1 MSCNPN
7 RYAFSEF
14 KFLRRKLKPM
24 RLCEMFICRFSS
36 RNQTKILE
44 HHVRTKHEQATM
56 VLSVAVYNHYK
67 RIYHTFE
74 KQDVDH
80 VELEKSNVLLMGP
93 TGSGNTLLAKT
104 LARVVNVPLVIAD
117 ATTLTQAGWKLLQLP
132 NFMFDLYFRENPF
145 GGEYTV
151 FTGLEECIRFI
162 ANFKLSKEKIAFVRE
177 TLSPTCEDAFFDYLE
192 GIDCS
197 DVEMYAIAEGLGG
210 SIVRTNLSASVHD
223 VVASVL
229 FDKVTYTNVLLP
241 FEEPEAHRFP
251 LLQFCVFPKFVST
264 SDEIGKA
271 SAEAETRIDAHVL
284 TSRSYFLQK

>member
-56 VLSVAVYNHYK
+56 VLSVVVYNHYK

-93 TGSGNTLLAKT
+93 TGSGRLEA
-104 LARVVNVPLVIAD
+104 
-117 ATTLTQAGWKLLQLP
+117 LTASKFHDFNELDW
-132 NFMFDLYFRENPF
+132 FDLYFRKNPF

-162 ANFKLSKEKIAFVRE
+162 ANFKLSKEKIAF
-177 TLSPTCEDAFFDYLE
+177 DAFFDYLE

-210 SIVRTNLSASVHD
+210 SIVRTNLSASKILKLADRLIANSKAVHD

-241 FEEPEAHRFP
+241 LEEPEAHRFP
-251 LLQFCVFPKFVST
+251 LLEFCVFPKFVST